1 MKKSVLVYGILL
13 FTLAICAC
21 VNESDKNQPKEEIN
35 VPDIGKEEVGNK
47 DLRPDVWFGNEQYC
61 KLK

>member
-1 MKKSVLVYGILL
+1 MRKSVLIYGIIL

-21 VNESDKNQPKEEIN
+21 VNESKKNQPKEEIN
-35 VPDIGKEEVGNK
+35 VPDIEIEARGIN
-47 DLRPDVWFGNEQYC
+47 DLRTEEWFRNEQYC